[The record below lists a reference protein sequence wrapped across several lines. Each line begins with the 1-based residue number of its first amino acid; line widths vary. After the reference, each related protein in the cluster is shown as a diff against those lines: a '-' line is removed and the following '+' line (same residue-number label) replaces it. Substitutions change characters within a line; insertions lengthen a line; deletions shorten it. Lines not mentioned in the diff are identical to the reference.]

1 MMMMMI
7 ACDARQKR
15 KNVLYRHPMSFGGA
29 SSSAAASSSVV
40 VGDAPARRGATVPW
54 VERYRPK
61 DVGSISSQED
71 IVKSLKN
78 AVASGNVR

>member
-1 MMMMMI
+1 
-7 ACDARQKR
+7 
-15 KNVLYRHPMSFGGA
+15 MSFGGA
-29 SSSAAASSSVV
+29 SSSAAAISSVV
-40 VGDAPARRGATVPW
+40 GGDATARRNATVPW

-78 AVASGNVR
+78 AVASGNVRWAHAS